1 MIEFKLKKLYKIA
14 INSLESKKIQK
25 LLENPLLK
33 EMTVFF
39 ISTNDLIFDDR
50 SQYCC
55 RMKCPNY
62 NTRCYCPPYS
72 LTYQNSIKNKNLAII
87 FAKTYDFSELTHF
100 INNPEDYNEKYLFKN
115 RVFVRRWVQS
125 DFYKKVK
132 SFFNSWGY
140 NSKDLFAGGFCLT
153 RCKKCFKSK
162 DTPSMLKKCIP
173 MPSPEALGIDV
184 KRTLEKMNYY
194 IKFGV
199 MKKITKVSMLFT
211 DIPEYTK
218 FLHLRMNGNDKLHEK
233 NIIINYESLYNQ
245 LCQRFECIEF
255 NEVNVKDLY
264 PKIKEGYQW
273 LKNWKK
279 AILWKAKKKSKREIQ
294 NNIHKFVFMKNYY
307 FALDFNT
314 KTIFKENSSY
324 DGIEFY

>member
-1 MIEFKLKKLYKIA
+1 MESKPKEFYKID
-14 INSLESKKIQK
+14 IDSLESKKIQK

-39 ISTNDLIFDDR
+39 LSPNDLIFDDR

-72 LTYQNSIKNKNLAII
+72 LTHQSSIKNKKLVII

-132 SFFNSWGY
+132 SLFNSWGY
-140 NSKDLFAGGFCLT
+140 NSKDLFAGGFSLT
-153 RCKKCFKSK
+153 RCKRCLKSN
-162 DTPSMLKKCIP
+162 DSSFIFKKCIP

-194 IKFGV
+194 IKFGIT
-199 MKKITKVSMLFT
+199 KKMTKVSMLFT
-211 DIPEYTK
+211 DIPDYTK
-218 FLHLRMNGNDKLHEK
+218 YLHLRLEGNDKPHEK
-233 NIIINYESLYNQ
+233 NMTNYETLYYQ
-245 LCQRFECIEF
+245 LCQRFNFIEF
-255 NEVNVKDLY
+255 KEVNVKHLY
-264 PKIKEGYQW
+264 SRIKEEYQW
-273 LKNWKK
+273 LKNWKN
-279 AILWKAKKKSKREIQ
+279 AILWKTKTKSKRQIQ
-294 NNIHKFVFMKNYY
+294 NDLHKFVFMKNYY
-307 FALDFNT
+307 FALDFST
-314 KTIFKENSSY
+314 KTIFKENSNY